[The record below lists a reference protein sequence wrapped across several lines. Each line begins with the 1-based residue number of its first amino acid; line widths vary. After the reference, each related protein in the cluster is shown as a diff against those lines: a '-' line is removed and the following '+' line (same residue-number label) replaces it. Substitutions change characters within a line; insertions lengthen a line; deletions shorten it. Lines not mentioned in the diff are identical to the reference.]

1 MNVFLQR
8 VVEVHIKKNLEM
20 KILVLVM
27 AFMTVSG
34 MVMVDVVVDGMLIF
48 ISKVVDSVLI
58 SMISVEEDA
67 DVIVICI
74 SMMKMMLVIT
84 MMRALMIMKILLHTM
99 GVLDS
104 HMNTIVLLVDG
115 YNHRGHSNRDDPDG
129 IARVK
134 LSLPKF
140 SGREDA
146 KAYLEWEK
154 KCD

>member
-1 MNVFLQR
+1 VL
-8 VVEVHIKKNLEM
+8 
-20 KILVLVM
+20 ILINK
-27 AFMTVSG
+27 
-34 MVMVDVVVDGMLIF
+34 VVDG
-48 ISKVVDSVLI
+48 VLI

-146 KAYLEWEK
+146 EAYLEWEK